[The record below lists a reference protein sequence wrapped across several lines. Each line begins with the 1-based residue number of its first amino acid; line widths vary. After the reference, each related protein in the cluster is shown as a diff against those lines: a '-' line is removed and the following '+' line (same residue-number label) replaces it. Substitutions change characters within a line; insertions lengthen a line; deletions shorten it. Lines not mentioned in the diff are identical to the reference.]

1 MVLHNFGVQSIIII
15 IIDFI
20 LSVNV
25 LSALAPRENWNL
37 EMSGILKII
46 K

>member
-1 MVLHNFGVQSIIII
+1 MVLHNFGVQSIII